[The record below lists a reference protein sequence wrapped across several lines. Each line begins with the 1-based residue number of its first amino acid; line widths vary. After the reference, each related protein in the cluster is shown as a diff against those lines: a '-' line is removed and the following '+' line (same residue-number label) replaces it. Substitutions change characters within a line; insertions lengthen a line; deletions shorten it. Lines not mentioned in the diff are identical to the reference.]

1 VARTGAFIA
10 FNVLPTIIFFAALM
24 QVLYHLGIM
33 QRVVRAIAWVM
44 QRTLGTS
51 GAETLSAAGEIFLGH
66 TEAPL
71 LVKPFVRGMTPSELF
86 TIMTCGLATVAGGVM
101 AAYIGMLQGALP
113 GIAGHLLAAS
123 VMNVPAGLYLAKVMV
138 PETGTPATAGTLDL
152 EVERT
157 ESGVIEAAAAGA
169 GQGLTL
175 ALNVGAM
182 LVAFVALIAMLN
194 ALLGWAGGLVGA
206 PALSLQSLL
215 GLLLRPLA
223 WLLGVPWHD
232 TAYVGGLIGLKVSLN
247 EFIAY
252 ARFAGDLA
260 AGVALAPRSVVILT
274 YALLGFANFASIGIL
289 IGGLGGLAPE
299 RRGEI
304 AGFGLRAM
312 LAGNLAAFSSAAF
325 AGMLA

>member
-1 VARTGAFIA
+1 
-10 FNVLPTIIFFAALM
+10 
-24 QVLYHLGIM
+24 
-33 QRVVRAIAWVM
+33 
-44 QRTLGTS
+44 
-51 GAETLSAAGEIFLGH
+51 
-66 TEAPL
+66 
-71 LVKPFVRGMTPSELF
+71 
-86 TIMTCGLATVAGGVM
+86 
-101 AAYIGMLQGALP
+101 
-113 GIAGHLLAAS
+113 
-123 VMNVPAGLYLAKVMV
+123 AGLYLAKVMV